1 MMRGDLVPL
10 FEALLLLLL
19 PAGSTER
26 TPLLEQILVFLR
38 SDACLLAQLAQQS
51 STLQHVLRCAAAAAT
66 GEAKRAH
73 AGRVVAHQLK
83 VLLPLHPLTHP
94 YTPLYTLT
102 HPHIPLHTL
111 THPYTPLHTLTHPYM
126 PLHPL
131 THPYTPLRPDTPLS
145 RCSRRASS
153 SSSRARRGPT

>member
-38 SDACLLAQLAQQS
+38 SDACLLAELAQQS

-83 VLLPLHPLTHP
+83 VLPPPPSATPHTPTRPFPPYTPYTPFHPLHPLTPP
-94 YTPLYTLT
+94 YTS
-102 HPHIPLHTL
+102 
-111 THPYTPLHTLTHPYM
+111 YTPYALTPV
-126 PLHPL
+126 
-131 THPYTPLRPDTPLS
+131 S
-145 RCSRRASS
+145 RCSRRGSS
-153 SSSRARRGPT
+153 SSSRARRGLT

>member
-38 SDACLLAQLAQQS
+38 SDACLLAELAQQS

-83 VLLPLHPLTHP
+83 VLPPPPSAPPHTPTRPFPPYTPYTPFHPLHPLTPP
-94 YTPLYTLT
+94 YTS
-102 HPHIPLHTL
+102 
-111 THPYTPLHTLTHPYM
+111 YTPYAL
-126 PLHPL
+126 
-131 THPYTPLRPDTPLS
+131 TPLS
-145 RCSRRASS
+145 RCSRRGSS
-153 SSSRARRGPT
+153 SSSRARRGLT